1 MQTAPLRNTKL
12 EEPIVTRVRKTIVAG
27 FVALTIAGA
36 GAVTA
41 TAAPSQTQT
50 KPVASQTTAQ
60 GDATTAGQAAAGD
73 TRKKQRR
80 LGRIT
85 EWNKSKKYGYIA
97 FQAPNGRSQKAYT
110 YFGWSRYPYNLRR
123 GDTVSFVHIPLRGG
137 DRAMDVRLVHG
148 R

>member
-1 MQTAPLRNTKL
+1 MS
-12 EEPIVTRVRKTIVAG
+12 RVRKSIVAG

-50 KPVASQTTAQ
+50 KPVA
-60 GDATTAGQAAAGD
+60 GQAAAGD
-73 TRKKQRR
+73 TREKQRR

-85 EWNKSKKYGYIA
+85 EWNKSKKYGYIT
-97 FQAPNGRSQKAYT
+97 FKAPNGRYEKAYT
-110 YFGWSRYPYNLRR
+110 YFDWSRHPYNLRR
-123 GDTVSFVHIPLRGG
+123 GDTVSFVHVPLRGQ
-137 DRAMDVRLVHG
+137 DRAMDVRLVSG